1 MARNDPQV
9 NFRIPS
15 DLKDKLDLAAR
26 ENGRT
31 LTAELILRLESTF
44 EKDDQFQ
51 DILARLEKLEEALEY
66 FESEQSSQDRRMDDL
81 ENGLNYLAR

>member
-15 DLKDKLDLAAR
+15 ELKAKLDAAAQ

-31 LTAELILRLESTF
+31 LTAELILRLEMTF
-44 EKDDQFQ
+44 DQDDNLKDVME
-51 DILARLEKLEEALEY
+51 RLDKIEDLLSDLEY
-66 FESEQSSQDRRMDDL
+66 HANDHSRRIDNL
-81 ENGLNYLAR
+81 EGRY

>member
-15 DLKDKLDLAAR
+15 ELKDKLDNAAK

-31 LTAELILRLESTF
+31 LTAELITRLEMTF
-44 EKDDQFQ
+44 EQDDQLK
-51 DILARLEKLEEALEY
+51 DLVARLEY
-66 FESEQSSQDRRMDDL
+66 L
-81 ENGLNYLAR
+81 ENEVDSLRYEQNELRGDINRIDSRPY

>member
-15 DLKDKLDLAAR
+15 ELKAKLDQAAQ

-31 LTAELILRLESTF
+31 LTAELILRLEMTF
-44 EKDDQFQ
+44 DHDD
-51 DILARLEKLEEALEY
+51 KL
-66 FESEQSSQDRRMDDL
+66 DDL
-81 ENGLNYLAR
+81 IGRIEWLENEVDSLRGDQGQLRDEVNYLNSRPY